1 MRLDQVTII
10 VPTKNEAKNIA
21 AFLKSI
27 PLTVELIVVDASDD
41 ETPQII
47 SALRSKQ
54 TRVIRDQSNIARAR
68 QIGGERAET
77 PWLLFTD
84 ADVLFSRDYF
94 DKLSTHPIGD
104 VLYGPKLS
112 LDDHARYYRFIARAQ
127 HLSDRLGIPAAS
139 GSNLLISRAAFQRSG
154 GFDLRLSC
162 NEDSE
167 IAWRI
172 KRLGLRV
179 AFAPGLVVYA
189 RDHRRLQRGTLRKTV
204 HSIAR
209 CSLLYF
215 NLMPDRCRSRDWG
228 YWSEHHSTDSSNS
241 GSQ

>member
-1 MRLDQVTII
+1 
-10 VPTKNEAKNIA
+10 
-21 AFLKSI
+21 
-27 PLTVELIVVDASDD
+27 VELIVVDASDD

-139 GSNLLISRAAFQRSG
+139 GSNLNQPRGFSTQR
-154 GFDLRLSC
+154 
-162 NEDSE
+162 
-167 IAWRI
+167 RI
-172 KRLGLRV
+172 RSPFIV
-179 AFAPGLVVYA
+179 Q
-189 RDHRRLQRGTLRKTV
+189 RR
-204 HSIAR
+204 
-209 CSLLYF
+209 F
-215 NLMPDRCRSRDWG
+215 
-228 YWSEHHSTDSSNS
+228 
-241 GSQ
+241 